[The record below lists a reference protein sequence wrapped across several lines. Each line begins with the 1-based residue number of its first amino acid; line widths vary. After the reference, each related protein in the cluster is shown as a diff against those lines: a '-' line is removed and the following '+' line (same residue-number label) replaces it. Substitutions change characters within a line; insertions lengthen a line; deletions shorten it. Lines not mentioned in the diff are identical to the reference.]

1 MNTVIDALRSLPQV
15 LLAAAVLV
23 VAIRGFKRLE
33 AKVGSVQVDVEQVGH
48 TADAVNRSVN
58 CVGDDQPTL
67 RNVVVRVQQSLD
79 EHIVETHQRLERIED
94 HLTQPRTTQKRR

>member
-1 MNTVIDALRSLPQV
+1 MSTIIEALRSLPQV

-48 TADAVNRSVN
+48 TADAVNRAVN

-67 RNVVVRVQQSLD
+67 RTVVVRVQQSLD
-79 EHIVETHQRLERIED
+79 DHITETNQRLDRIED
-94 HLTQPRTTQKRR
+94 HLTQPRPSQKRR